1 MEIEVIGFDSI
12 KVLYEVD
19 DDFWEIIE
27 KLKDPKTSLSYHT
40 RGEYSLQDGYL
51 FKGK

>member
-1 MEIEVIGFDSI
+1 METEVIGFDSI

-27 KLKDPKTSLSYHT
+27 KLKDPTTSLSNHT
-40 RGEYSLQDGYL
+40 IGEYFL
-51 FKGK
+51 

>member
-1 MEIEVIGFDSI
+1 METKVIGFDSI

-27 KLKDPKTSLSYHT
+27 KLKEPTPSLSDHT
-40 RGEYSLQDGYL
+40 RGEYFL
-51 FKGK
+51 